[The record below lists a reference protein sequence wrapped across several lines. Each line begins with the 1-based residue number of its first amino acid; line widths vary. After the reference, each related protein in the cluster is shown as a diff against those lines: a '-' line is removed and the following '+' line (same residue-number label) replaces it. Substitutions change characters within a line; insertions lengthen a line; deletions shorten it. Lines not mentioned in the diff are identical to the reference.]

1 MIQEILIKILVSAVQ
16 NATPA
21 MRQALLDYLD
31 EWEAKAKTTTNP
43 FDDLL
48 ILILKALIGV

>member
-21 MRQALLDYLD
+21 MRQALLEYLN
-31 EWEAKAKTTTNP
+31 EWEAKAKTTDNP

-48 ILILKALIGV
+48 ILILKALLGV